1 MTTLSVPVTQSDHIQ
16 GDAHAGVTLVEYGD
30 YECSYCGLAYPI
42 VRRLQANFG
51 KRLRFVF
58 RNFPLTEVHPLAEG
72 AAEIAEFAGAH
83 GKFWE
88 MHDLL
93 YANQGELGLPLY
105 LAIAQSLGLPEQ
117 GLRAALA
124 DELYASKIKNDFLGG
139 VRSGVN
145 GTPAFY
151 INDRRH
157 DASYDYEDLCS
168 AIDAQL
174 GAAR

>member
-1 MTTLSVPVTQSDHIQ
+1 MATLRVPVSQSDHVQ
-16 GDAHAGVTLVEYGD
+16 GDAHAEVTLVEYGD
-30 YECSYCGLAYPI
+30 YECPYCGLASPI
-42 VRRLQANFG
+42 VRRVQAHFG
-51 KRLRFVF
+51 NRLKFVF
-58 RNFPLTEVHPLAEG
+58 RNFPMTEVHPLAEG
-72 AAEIAEFAGAH
+72 AAEIAEFAGAR

-105 LAIAQSLGLPEQ
+105 LAIAGSLRLPEQ
-117 GLRAALA
+117 ELRAALA
-124 DELYASKIKNDFLGG
+124 DELYASKIKDDFLGG

-151 INDRRH
+151 IDDRRH
-157 DASYDYEDLCS
+157 DASYEYEDLCS

-174 GAAR
+174 GVVR